1 MFKLSA
7 WEEGYAYALMKLGW
21 DPAKV
26 RQLIAANR
34 AGVEAAH
41 AKTVQRAAFGVPKD
55 EVVGVKQM
63 MENRPTSALPTMLV
77 GHVGSTRMHP
87 LTGQPIHSR
96 VEQDVLKQLGYSRG
110 QAYAPPK
117 VPAAAKPSETRTAL
131 MAAGF

>member
-26 RQLIAANR
+26 RALIAQNK
-34 AGVEAAH
+34 AGVAAAH
-41 AKTVQRAAFGVPKD
+41 AKNVQRAASGV
-55 EVVGVKQM
+55 QQAM
-63 MENRPTSALPTMLV
+63 ATRPIGALPSAMAGST
-77 GHVGSTRMHP
+77 GSTRMHP
-87 LTGQPIHSR
+87 LTGQPMHSQ